1 MSPAKKRARGS
12 DRSWIEECAD
22 DVPPIKVQ
30 RRILNLVNEAKR
42 PKDLVRRFRIGEK
55 DADQIVEGRHRASP
69 YGFHAFEPLWEIL
82 DRQLRITIL
91 EWFRHGLRGEWLE
104 PIDIPHELAHHE
116 APVHAALLKNGNV
129 LLIPHS
135 HDFEGLAV
143 TYVWD
148 PTSSG
153 AAAFNETDNQP
164 TDNLYCSG
172 HAFMSDGRLFVAG
185 GGGASSS
192 GALDACWIFDPE
204 EGQHGVWT
212 KIPETMA
219 YKRWY
224 PTVLTLGGGDILI
237 VGGKPNDDKI
247 EVFHESP
254 SSSDRF
260 ETVFVNPDVDFNQTY
275 PGLHLLPNGQVFNSP
290 TGFADAGTDTYT
302 GSMPEDGRLLT
313 LDSSGCIDLPWPFS
327 DLFCGFW
334 TGSWETLTSQGA
346 APMDSPKRAKGMSAP
361 IFERCHSGSFV
372 TKVIVA
378 CGGGKDTSETVD
390 FSSIT
395 PTWSRATIP
404 GGPRNNANLV
414 LLPDGKVFLLG
425 GATSAGQAADE
436 CALYDPDEN
445 AWTEMDA
452 LTYKRAYHAVAVLLP
467 SGQVMVTG
475 DEESYSI
482 EIYSPPYLFKP
493 GPRPEIKSHPE
504 TIHHAETFEVTWSN
518 SDRIDRAVLV
528 RPMAVTHQTDTEQR
542 VIEMKMTADSET
554 LTLVAPNGDHPH
566 PLAPRGHYLLFL
578 INDKG
583 VPSVGE
589 FIFLH

>member
-1 MSPAKKRARGS
+1 MSAAKKKTDDQPS
-12 DRSWIEECAD
+12 PWVQKCAE

-30 RRILNLVNEAKR
+30 RRILEVVNRAKR
-42 PKDLVRRFRIGEK
+42 PEDLLARF
-55 DADQIVEGRHRASP
+55 QIEESHAKEVLKHRHGASP
-69 YGFHAFEPLWEIL
+69 FGFHAFEPLWEIL
-82 DRQLRITIL
+82 DRDGRVGIL
-91 EWFRHGLRGEWLE
+91 EWFRRRWRGQWDA
-104 PIDIPHELAHHE
+104 PIDIPHDLAHHE
-116 APVHAALLKNGNV
+116 APVHAALLKNGKV

-148 PTSSG
+148 PIEDG
-153 AAAFNETDNQP
+153 ADAFNETDNQP

-185 GGGASSS
+185 GGGSSHR
-192 GALDACWIFDPE
+192 GALDACWIYDPDD
-204 EGQHGVWT
+204 GTYGVWT
-212 KIPETMA
+212 KIPQKMA

-224 PTVLTLGGGDILI
+224 PTVVALGGGDILI
-237 VGGKPNDDKI
+237 VGGRPNDDKI

-254 SSSDRF
+254 ASADRF
-260 ETVFVNPDVDFNQTY
+260 ETVLVSPAVDFNQTY

-290 TGFADAGTDTYT
+290 TGFADNGTDTFT
-302 GSMPEDGRLLT
+302 GNMPEDGRLLT
-313 LDSSGCIDLPWPFS
+313 LSSSGCIDLPAPFP
-327 DLFCGFW
+327 DICGFW
-334 TGSWETLTSQGA
+334 TGEWETLTSLGA

-361 IFERCHSGSFV
+361 IFERCGSGSYV
-372 TKVIVA
+372 SKVIVA

-395 PTWSRATIP
+395 PTWSQATIP

-414 LLPDGKVFLLG
+414 LLPDGSVFLLG
-425 GATSAGQAADE
+425 GARSSGQAVDE
-436 CALYDPDEN
+436 CALYDPEDGSW
-445 AWTEMDA
+445 AEMDA

-475 DEESYSI
+475 DEDSYSI
-482 EIYSPPYLFKP
+482 EVYDPPYLFRP
-493 GPRPEIKSHPE
+493 GPRPEITDHPDVV
-504 TIHHAETFEVTWSN
+504 HHGETFEVTWSK
-518 SDRIDRAVLV
+518 SDGINRAVLV

-542 VIEMKMTADSET
+542 VVEMEMTAEGDT

-578 INDKG
+578 INDEG
-583 VPSVGE
+583 VPSVGK